1 VRAISVTVALLLM
14 PLSCLAETRTNP
26 VQSPPGKSSL
36 PGVLR
41 GVPCSPGFAGP
52 VCHPHVN
59 ALSKPP
65 IRTDDVKGTRYV
77 PPAIQ
82 AFLSDHRLDPY
93 TRAFLRGLAAK
104 PTEEW
109 TQGELRTVVQLVPSL
124 TEMAIPTRKL
134 SDFYEFLGLDPS
146 ELFEPQLGNWQTSSV
161 GFDQKNYDAVQQ
173 AQCLYLLGYGE
184 NIDPSSVKLKDLAAC
199 AQTGQQ

>member
-1 VRAISVTVALLLM
+1 MMSSDWLIYDFRDYKKAI
-14 PLSCLAETRTNP
+14 
-26 VQSPPGKSSL
+26 QQ
-36 PGVLR
+36 VLR
-41 GVPCSPGFAGP
+41 KTKS
-52 VCHPHVN
+52 
-59 ALSKPP
+59 
-65 IRTDDVKGTRYV
+65 R
-77 PPAIQ
+77 
-82 AFLSDHRLDPY
+82 DPKM
-93 TRAFLRGLAAK
+93 TLRGLAAK

>member
-1 VRAISVTVALLLM
+1 LLLL

-26 VQSPPGKSSL
+26 VQSPPGKSAL
-36 PGVLR
+36 PGILR
-41 GVPCSPGFAGP
+41 GVPTCGPGFAGP
-52 VCHPHVN
+52 GCHN
-59 ALSKPP
+59 RAASKPKL
-65 IRTDDVKGTRYV
+65 RTDDVKGTRYV

-82 AFLSDHRLDPY
+82 AFLSDRRLDPY

-104 PTEEW
+104 PTEQW
-109 TQGELRTVVQLVPSL
+109 TQGELRTVIQLVPSL

-134 SDFYEFLGLDPS
+134 SDFYEFLSLNPA
-146 ELFEPQLGNWQTSSV
+146 ELFEPQLGNWQTKSV

-184 NIDPSSVKLKDLAAC
+184 NIDPSSVTLQDLAAC
-199 AQTGQQ
+199 ATEGQQ

>member
-1 VRAISVTVALLLM
+1 MRGISLIVALLLL

-26 VQSPPGKSSL
+26 VQSPPGKATL

-41 GVPCSPGFAGP
+41 NMPACRPGSAEPACQAAGP
-52 VCHPHVN
+52 
-59 ALSKPP
+59 KPQR
-65 IRTDDVKGTRYV
+65 RTDDVKGTRYV

-82 AFLSDHRLDPY
+82 AFLADRRLDPY

-104 PTEEW
+104 PTEQW
-109 TQGELRTVVQLVPSL
+109 TQGELPTVTQLVPSL

-134 SDFYEFLGLDPS
+134 SDFYEFLGLRPD
-146 ELFEPQLGNWQTSSV
+146 ELFEPQLGNWQTKSI
-161 GFDQKNYDAVQQ
+161 GFDQRNYDAVQQ
-173 AQCLYLLGYGE
+173 AQCFYLLGYGE

-199 AQTGQQ
+199 TTDDRQ